1 MNIFDGLINIFDT
14 DEETVNE
21 LEKRWT
27 EISQTE
33 MQIFLKEII

>member
-14 DEETVNE
+14 AEETVNE